1 MIWGQTIA
9 IKPLWRIDAMAVFP
23 NDVKDARIS
32 AVDGKAIVNGSIV
45 FGHRR
50 PAIIQVGITSYTLGE
65 RAA

>member
-1 MIWGQTIA
+1 MIRGQTNA
-9 IKPLWRIDAMAVFP
+9 IKPLWHIDAMAVFP
-23 NDVKDARIS
+23 NGVKNACIS
-32 AVDGKAIVNGSIV
+32 AVDGKTTENGGIV